1 MKLFYLFPIILLSG
15 CSLFRKTSKIT
26 ASATFDLSKQTEAQ
40 TLDLKTKLKETQRY
54 SYWEDS
60 IFHQYEV
67 IREQIDQ
74 SKASNVKTQE
84 NQETKQDQVLKESK
98 PAESWVFLIILV
110 VLGSVIVTMAMKK

>member
-1 MKLFYLFPIILLSG
+1 MKLFYLFVIILLSG